1 METSTTHRNKSRAK
15 SARLGKIV
23 SGAAFGLLL
32 GAFAIGSAQAAHHG
46 DGDRGGHG
54 RGGHEEHHEYRGR
67 GYYRGPDY
75 AYGNPGYYYAPPP
88 DYYYEP
94 EPYDYGY
101 YPPEPEYYPGPS
113 EGIAQF
119 FGL

>member
-32 GAFAIGSAQAAHHG
+32 SAFAIGSAQAAHHDNG
-46 DGDRGGHG
+46 DHGHG
-54 RGGHEEHHEYRGR
+54 RGHEEHHEYRGR

-101 YPPEPEYYPGPS
+101 YPPEPGYYPGPS
-113 EGIAQF
+113 DGILQF